1 MVSDPFHGSM
11 TLSIRSISCFFY
23 LQAKTSSQKEYN
35 KRVAFIY
42 WLLLTD
48 LLNKHFK
55 DGNLRVQIY
64 TLNTQKEIER

>member
-1 MVSDPFHGSM
+1 MVSDPIHGFM
-11 TLSIRSISCFFY
+11 TLSIRSFSCFFY

-55 DGNLRVQIY
+55 DGNLRIQIY
-64 TLNTQKEIER
+64 LITINK